1 MKLIFQM
8 GKQPVLEKTILLF
21 ILSIVESLKLKV
33 VSLDE
38 AHRYIFNLEV
48 LELLM
53 DRNIDDQVL
62 ELIHF
67 GMGLE
72 DIYHVLPEELE
83 HTIEELKW
91 LCIQVLSEYS
101 MHEESE
107 QLIEDIL

>member
-8 GKQPVLEKTILLF
+8 EEKPVLEKTILLF
-21 ILSIVESLKLKV
+21 ILGIVESLKLKV

-38 AHRYIFNLEV
+38 AYRYIFNLEV

-67 GMGLE
+67 GIGLE
-72 DIYHVLPEELE
+72 DIQHVIPEEIE
-83 HTIEELKW
+83 PSIEELKW
-91 LCIQVLSEYS
+91 LCIQVLSEYG
-101 MHEESE
+101 MYEETE
-107 QLIEDIL
+107 QLIEDIR

>member
-8 GKQPVLEKTILLF
+8 GKQPVLENNPSF

-107 QLIEDIL
+107 QLIEDIR

>member
-1 MKLIFQM
+1 
-8 GKQPVLEKTILLF
+8 
-21 ILSIVESLKLKV
+21 LKV

-72 DIYHVLPEELE
+72 EIYHVLPEELE

-107 QLIEDIL
+107 QLIE

>member
-8 GKQPVLEKTILLF
+8 AKQPVLEKTILLF
-21 ILSIVESLKLKV
+21 ILSIVEGLKLKV

-53 DRNIDDQVL
+53 DRNIEDQVL

-72 DIYHVLPEELE
+72 DILHVLPEELE
-83 HTIEELKW
+83 QSIEELKW
-91 LCIQVLSEYS
+91 RCIQVLGEYG
-101 MHEESE
+101 MYEES
-107 QLIEDIL
+107 QHLIEDIR